1 MLPPKPTGF
10 GLIIDGVRKSITF
23 ASIEEAERHA
33 PKGHAEV
40 SMAPFTLAFGS
51 VIAFGS
57 EIVVNVKGPAD
68 AGSATPT
75 AQTATAI
82 PMALSER
89 IQATPNRARRECY
102 HTAATN
108 PDLQRKSPAN
118 FPRPHIVGRLL
129 TGI

>member
-1 MLPPKPTGF
+1 MPLVSVKP
-10 GLIIDGVRKSITF
+10 
-23 ASIEEAERHA
+23 EYA
-33 PKGHAEV
+33 PLAPTKAPTTVPLLLMPLAEV

-57 EIVVNVKGPAD
+57 EIVVNVKGPAE
-68 AGSATPT
+68 GSATPT
-75 AQTATAI
+75 AQTAAAI